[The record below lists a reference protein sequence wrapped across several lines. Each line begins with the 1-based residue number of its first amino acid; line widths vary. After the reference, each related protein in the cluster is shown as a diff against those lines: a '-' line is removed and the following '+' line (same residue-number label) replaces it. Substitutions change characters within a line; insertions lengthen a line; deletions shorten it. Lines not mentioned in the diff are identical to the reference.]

1 MNHLNYPEALVAQ
14 AVQDFWD
21 SRSGQAEKQ
30 KLSGTVDA
38 GTRGTVTG
46 GKHLDSL
53 ASLISK
59 IFQDN
64 EFSISDK
71 TTLPGWYRR
80 NKNWDIVATYRSELA
95 GIVEL
100 KSQVG
105 SIGNNANNRIEEMI
119 GQAATSQ
126 RQQKRTSWVAS
137 QHGSATSWSSKTRQR
152 LATSP
157 KGAEVYSPSTRPTP
171 SSITPPTSI
180 DTASPSS
187 AFRQIKNSTLV
198 FLLPLQKMA
207 PTATRPKPAPSRHS
221 QQRSRPEQPSFAHVE
236 QNRLN
241 QARGQ
246 IRPKPTPAT
255 DRKHE

>member
-1 MNHLNYPEALVAQ
+1 MNDPFHQEALVAQ
-14 AVQDFWD
+14 AIQDFWD

-53 ASLISK
+53 AALISK
-59 IFQDN
+59 IFQQN

-119 GQAATSQ
+119 GQAVDIAKATEENLLGGLPA
-126 RQQKRTSWVAS
+126 WFGYVMVIED
-137 QHGSATSWSSKTRQR
+137 
-152 LATSP
+152 SP
-157 KGAEVYSPSTRPTP
+157 KARAVARGNGRAGLLAQYPADPVFDDTSYIDRYRIAFERLQADKKLDAGLLIVSTKDGAYRYPTQAC
-171 SSITPPTSI
+171 SFQ
-180 DTASPSS
+180 
-187 AFRQIKNSTLV
+187 AFAAAI
-198 FLLPLQKMA
+198 
-207 PTATRPKPAPSRHS
+207 
-221 QQRSRPEQPSFAHVE
+221 
-236 QNRLN
+236 
-241 QARGQ
+241 QARAT
-246 IRPKPTPAT
+246 IVRARRAELRRPNDWPDPTGT
-255 DRKHE
+255 NTGDRP

>member
-1 MNHLNYPEALVAQ
+1 MNPPNYPEALVAQ

-21 SRSGQAEKQ
+21 SRSGQAQKQ

-80 NKNWDIVATYRSELA
+80 DKNWDIVGTYRSELA

-105 SIGNNANNRIEEMI
+105 SISNNANNRIEEMI
-119 GQAATSQ
+119 GQAVDIAKATEENLLGGLPAWFGYVMVIEDSPKARAVAQGSRGLLAQYPTDPVFNTTSYIDRYRIAFERLQADKKLDAGLLIATSKDGTYRYPTQ
-126 RQQKRTSWVAS
+126 ACSFQAFAAAIEAR
-137 QHGSATSWSSKTRQR
+137 ATIVRARRAEPPKSSTWPDPTQ
-152 LATSP
+152 TNTGDSP
-157 KGAEVYSPSTRPTP
+157 
-171 SSITPPTSI
+171 
-180 DTASPSS
+180 
-187 AFRQIKNSTLV
+187 
-198 FLLPLQKMA
+198 
-207 PTATRPKPAPSRHS
+207 
-221 QQRSRPEQPSFAHVE
+221 
-236 QNRLN
+236 
-241 QARGQ
+241 
-246 IRPKPTPAT
+246 
-255 DRKHE
+255 